1 LDSTVILRGITW
13 GHSRGLVP
21 MVATAQ
27 RYSELHSG
35 VRVQWELRSLQ
46 AFADQ
51 SIEALAR
58 SYDLLVIDHPSI
70 GEAAAHGLFLPLDA
84 HLPPAFLEDQ
94 ARHSVGQSHPSYT
107 HTGHAWALATDAATP
122 VSAAR
127 PDVLARHGERIPE
140 TWEELI
146 ALARRG
152 LVAFAGLKLDCLMHW
167 YTLCINEGAEPFTEP
182 HRIVVPEVGVA
193 ALQAI
198 KELVDACGPA
208 CRNRNP
214 IAAYELLS
222 AADDLGY
229 SPFAYGYSNYARP
242 SYAARP
248 LKFGPLVSRKGRRLR
263 STLGGAGLAVS
274 AHCKAIAAATDYARF
289 VASGEVQTGLYTAM
303 GGQPGHRRAW
313 LDEENNRI
321 TNGYFRDT
329 LSTLDEAYL
338 RPRYAGYITFQ
349 EQAPDVIARF
359 LSGQIDA
366 PTAFAELDALDAA
379 HRKGGL
385 DERHLQQGGPQ

>member
-1 LDSTVILRGITW
+1 
-13 GHSRGLVP
+13 
-21 MVATAQ
+21 
-27 RYSELHSG
+27 
-35 VRVQWELRSLQ
+35 
-46 AFADQ
+46 
-51 SIEALAR
+51 
-58 SYDLLVIDHPSI
+58 
-70 GEAAAHGLFLPLDA
+70 
-84 HLPPAFLEDQ
+84 
-94 ARHSVGQSHPSYT
+94 
-107 HTGHAWALATDAATP
+107 
-122 VSAAR
+122 
-127 PDVLARHGERIPE
+127 VLARHGERIPE

-229 SPFAYGYSNYARP
+229 SPFAYCYSNYARP